1 MPYIYS
7 SADTHSVVNDG
18 RYFIDANIW
27 IKILQPKINQSYKEK
42 KYRELFE
49 AITTN
54 NKCKIVVT
62 SLLLSELINRII
74 REVYLNKFI
83 KKFKEKNP
91 TYIIDKEF
99 YKNVYRPSADFAKD
113 YGLLCYEIKTYH
125 QSIELVNDGLGSDVK
140 IKHLLANPSFTLDF
154 NDNYYYQL
162 CKKNKFIILTDDK
175 DFWVEDVEVISLNDT
190 LKNKNIAHILA
201 SNKN

>member
-1 MPYIYS
+1 MSYIYS
-7 SADTHSVVNDG
+7 SADTHTVISDG
-18 RYFIDANIW
+18 KYFIDANIW
-27 IKILQPKINQSYKEK
+27 IKILQPKISPSYKEK

-49 AITTN
+49 SIVAN
-54 NKCKIVVT
+54 NKCKIVVS

-83 KKFKEKNP
+83 KKFKVKNP
-91 TYIIDKEF
+91 AFVVDKEF
-99 YKNVYRPSADFAKD
+99 YKNIYRPSEDFKRD

-125 QSIELVNDGLGSDVK
+125 QSIELVNDGLGSEVK
-140 IKHLLANPSFTLDF
+140 LKNLLANPSFTLDF

-162 CKKNKFIILTDDK
+162 CKKNQYIILTDDK
-175 DFWVEDVEVISLNDT
+175 DFWVEDVAIISLNET

-201 SNKN
+201 ANNN